1 MRFRYAHATH
11 PDGSTAVELCLA
23 QLAQQAADESTQR
36 GANLGFIYMTE
47 ALRPQA
53 QAILALLK
61 MRTGIA
67 NWVGASAA
75 AICATG
81 VEYIDEPALAVMLGR
96 FAPGSFNVFSGSQ
109 RPPARGTR
117 TDRSA
122 AAAHTALVHA
132 DPNEP
137 GLAGLIEDMAQKVE
151 SGHLFGGLAS
161 GREPPVTIADRV
173 LQGGLSGVVF
183 AADVPLVSRVTQG
196 CHPLPGSRR
205 RKITASED
213 NLIGML
219 DEERAFDA
227 LLRDAGIVE
236 NVAALNSDE
245 QAREALT
252 QLKLLGRRGLLF
264 VGIEPEPA
272 KSSRERRLRDDY
284 LVRPVVAIDPSG
296 GAVAV
301 GTPVECGQTVRFC
314 TRDEAAAR
322 KDLTR
327 ICAEIRDHLH
337 EQSEKRRRP
346 LAAKGAVYVSCVG
359 RGTYMF
365 GEQSEELRLIAQQLG
380 DVPLVGFYANGEI
393 SGRSL
398 YGFTGVLTVFY

>member
-1 MRFRYAHATH
+1 MRFRYAHAAH
-11 PDGSTAVELCLA
+11 PDGTTAVELCLA
-23 QLAQQAADESTQR
+23 QLADQAGDASTQR
-36 GANLGFIYMTE
+36 GANLGFIYLTE
-47 ALRPQA
+47 ALQPQA
-53 QAILALLK
+53 AAMLALLK
-61 MRTGIA
+61 LRTGIA
-67 NWVGASAA
+67 NWVGASAS

-81 VEYIDEPALAVMLGR
+81 VEYIDEAALAIMLGR
-96 FAPGSFNVFSGSQ
+96 FVPGSFNVFSGTQ

-117 TDRSA
+117 TDRSTA
-122 AAAHTALVHA
+122 AAYTALVHA
-132 DPNEP
+132 DPFAP
-137 GLAGLIEDMAQKVE
+137 GLPGLIEDMAHKVE

-161 GREPPVTIADRV
+161 GREAPVTIADRV

-205 RKITASED
+205 RKITAGED
-213 NLIGML
+213 NLIAML

-236 NVAALNSDE
+236 NVAALNSNE
-245 QAREALT
+245 RTREALA
-252 QLKLLGRRGLLF
+252 QLKVLGRRGLLF
-264 VGIEPEPA
+264 VGIEPEPVRA
-272 KSSRERRLRDDY
+272 ARERRLRDDY
-284 LVRPVVAIDPSG
+284 LVRPVVAIDPSR

-314 TRDEAAAR
+314 VRDETAAR

-346 LAAKGAVYVSCVG
+346 VAAKGAVYVSCVG
-359 RGTYMF
+359 RGTHMF

-393 SGRSL
+393 SGRNL